1 MRGVCV
7 YGRNGLRPT
16 MAIMAIRINRWIG
29 RLSRVTSGGNFI
41 PEIDGL
47 RFLAIGSV
55 LLFHVNH
62 ALNRAYQWTPKP
74 WEQTVSN
81 ALSRGTLGVELFFVI
96 SGFILALPF
105 ARHYLYGG
113 KAVEIRR
120 YYLRRVT
127 RLEPP
132 YILTLILF
140 YAASWFMGDADMKG
154 HYLSTFLVRLFYL
167 HGLVYAD
174 APALNGVTWSLEI
187 EVQFYLL
194 MPILAQVF
202 RLPRAIRRGGL
213 AMAVV
218 LLPFL
223 QLRGRMDFTVLSQL
237 GLFLAGFL
245 FADIYLEMRKEKTV
259 ENTRYDWAAVILFV
273 TAIGWP
279 WPDPIALWTLRHMLP
294 SVIFIFLYLMF
305 RGRWLRRFF
314 SWKPVY
320 IIGGMCYSIYL
331 IHYPFM
337 AEFGRVM
344 GRKLPDLGYIPA
356 LAIGVL
362 VWVPVILV
370 VSTAFFVLIEHPC
383 MDHAWPQK
391 LLARIRGTGVAEGQ
405 AERSDSEKG

>member
-1 MRGVCV
+1 
-7 YGRNGLRPT
+7 

-55 LLFHVNH
+55 LLFHVNYS
-62 ALNRAYQWTPKP
+62 LGRAYHWTMKP
-74 WEQTVSN
+74 WEQTISN

-113 KAVEIRR
+113 KAVDIRR

-140 YAASWFMGDADMKG
+140 YAASWYMGDVDMSG

-167 HGLVYAD
+167 HGLVYAE

-194 MPILAQVF
+194 MPLLAQVF

-213 AMAVV
+213 AVAVA

-223 QLRGRMDFTVLSQL
+223 RLQGRMDFTVLSQL

-245 FADIYLEMRKEKTV
+245 FADIYLEMR
-259 ENTRYDWAAVILFV
+259 ENKAVGKTRYDWAAVVLFV
-273 TAIGWP
+273 TAVGWP
-279 WPDPIALWTLRHMLP
+279 WPDPIALWTLRHILP
-294 SVIFIFLYLMF
+294 SVILIFLYLMF

-337 AEFGRVM
+337 ALFGRVLA
-344 GRKLPDLGYIPA
+344 RKLPNLAYLPA

-362 VWVPVILV
+362 VWVPVILAI
-370 VSTAFFVLIEHPC
+370 STVFFVLIEHPC

-391 LLARIRGTGVAEGQ
+391 LQARIRRPSVAGAGPGRPPAGVATEGQ
-405 AERSDSEKG
+405 AERRDSEKG

>member
-1 MRGVCV
+1 
-7 YGRNGLRPT
+7 

-55 LLFHVNH
+55 LLFHVNYS
-62 ALNRAYQWTPKP
+62 LGRAYHWTLKP
-74 WEQTVSN
+74 WEQAVSN
-81 ALSRGTLGVELFFVI
+81 AFARGTLGVELFFVI

-105 ARHYLYGG
+105 ARHFLYGG

-140 YAASWFMGDADMKG
+140 YAAAWFMGDPEMRG
-154 HYLSTFLVRLFYL
+154 RYVSTFFVRLFYL

-174 APALNGVTWSLEI
+174 VPALNGVTWSLEI

-194 MPILAQVF
+194 MPLLAQVF
-202 RLPRAIRRGGL
+202 RLPRAIRRAGL

-223 QLRGRMDFTVLSQL
+223 RLQGRMDFTVLSQL

-245 FADIYLEMRKEKTV
+245 FADIYLEMRQGKTV
-259 ENTRYDWAAVILFV
+259 ENARYDWAAVVLFI

-279 WPDPIALWTLRHMLP
+279 WPDPVALWTLRHMLP
-294 SVIFIFLYLMF
+294 TVILIFLCLMF

-337 AEFGRVM
+337 SFFGRAMARKMPGM
-344 GRKLPDLGYIPA
+344 GYLSTVG
-356 LAIGVL
+356 IGVL

-370 VSTAFFVLIEHPC
+370 IATVFFALIEHPC
-383 MDHAWPQK
+383 MDYAWPRK
-391 LLARIRGTGVAEGQ
+391 LWARVRGTGAKVGK
-405 AERSDSEKG
+405 AERRESKGE